1 MANTCF
7 WICAT
12 VLTIYILYKLS
23 YCVLGKKTLRNPN
36 LKWKNVL
43 VNKASFSPKLNFIKD
58 KENTFRHL
66 QLQDKNPLALSKG
79 QRCASI
85 TSEENVLK

>member
-1 MANTCF
+1 MC
-7 WICAT
+7 
-12 VLTIYILYKLS
+12 LS
-23 YCVLGKKTLRNPN
+23 IKP
-36 LKWKNVL
+36 
-43 VNKASFSPKLNFIKD
+43 AFHQQLNFIKD

-66 QLQDKNPLALSKG
+66 QLQDKNPLASSKG

>member
-1 MANTCF
+1 MC
-7 WICAT
+7 
-12 VLTIYILYKLS
+12 LTIK
-23 YCVLGKKTLRNPN
+23 P
-36 LKWKNVL
+36 
-43 VNKASFSPKLNFIKD
+43 ASHQQLNFTKD

-79 QRCASI
+79 QKYASI